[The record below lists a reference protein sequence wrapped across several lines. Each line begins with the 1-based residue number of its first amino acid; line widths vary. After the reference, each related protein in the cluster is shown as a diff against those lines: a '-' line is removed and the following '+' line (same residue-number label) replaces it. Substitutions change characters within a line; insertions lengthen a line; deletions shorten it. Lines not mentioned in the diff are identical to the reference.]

1 MIDVFQR
8 QLNGL
13 PPGFRVTAPLV
24 VSAAAIGLSTWS
36 VINAVGAV
44 GAAALERSVD
54 AESSDP
60 LESLVQESESF
71 LETSRRRFDGRSVF
85 LLPPPPVRK
94 PVVVEAP
101 KPVTPPPDPGPPPP
115 PMSYTGPTPTSV
127 IGDIVSFGA
136 LRVRVG
142 ETVEGIKVVSV
153 NVPYSIEVEHMR
165 GKYTVPLWT
174 RLDERL
180 LRPTPTFG
188 ATRGIKVEGGG
199 SGAMGG
205 GATAGMPMGG
215 EGPNAAAGPGA
226 TGTPGMPGMPGAP
239 GSTGTPGAPGGAAGP
254 MGPNGQPLPGARP
267 PQPGA
272 VTPPGSG
279 TPPVTPGGDAPPS
292 GLPSPAMEPQQVPT
306 PAGGGSN
313 SGSEEPSSS
322 GPGIEYVD
330 RLHLPPPR
338 SDEQIAAMTIDQ
350 ARMALNEIE
359 AVMNWS
365 IDNHSRARLNHER
378 SLLQR
383 RIAQSP

>member
-13 PPGFRVTAPLV
+13 PPGFRATAPLV
-24 VSAAAIGLSTWS
+24 VSVAAIGLSAWS
-36 VINAVGAV
+36 VINAVGSV
-44 GAAALERSVD
+44 GGAALERSVD

-85 LLPPPPVRK
+85 VLPPPPVRK

-101 KPVTPPPDPGPPPP
+101 KPVAPPPDPGPPPP

-127 IGDIVSFGA
+127 IGDVVSFGS
-136 LRVRVG
+136 LRIRVG

-153 NVPYSIEVEHMR
+153 NVPYSIEVQHMR
-165 GKYTVPLWT
+165 GTYTVPLWS

-188 ATRGIKVEGGG
+188 APRGIRVEGSG
-199 SGAMGG
+199 SNAPGAMGG

-215 EGPNAAAGPGA
+215 DPSNAAAGGA
-226 TGTPGMPGMPGAP
+226 AGLGSSGGSSGASVGGP
-239 GSTGTPGAPGGAAGP
+239 TPGAPVGP
-254 MGPNGQPLPGARP
+254 VGPNGQPLPGARP

-272 VTPPGSG
+272 VMPPGSA
-279 TPPVTPGGDAPPS
+279 TPSVLPTGDAPAS
-292 GLPSPAMEPQQVPT
+292 GLPSPAMEPQQLPP
-306 PAGGGSN
+306 PAGAGSN

-330 RLHLPPPR
+330 RQHLPPPR
-338 SDEQIAAMTIDQ
+338 SDEQIAAMTVDQ
-350 ARMALNEIE
+350 ARAALTEIE

-383 RIAQSP
+383 RIAQNP

>member
-24 VSAAAIGLSTWS
+24 VSAAAIGLSAWS

-54 AESSDP
+54 AESSNP
-60 LESLVQESESF
+60 LEALVEESESF

-101 KPVTPPPDPGPPPP
+101 KPVAPPPDPGPPPP
-115 PMSYTGPTPTSV
+115 PASYTGPTPTSV
-127 IGDIVSFGA
+127 IGNIVNFGS

-142 ETVEGIKVVSV
+142 ESVEGIKVVSV
-153 NVPYSIEVEHMR
+153 NVPYSIEIEHMR
-165 GKYTVPLWT
+165 GKYTVPLWS

-188 ATRGIKVEGGG
+188 ASRGIRVEGGASG
-199 SGAMGG
+199 AAGAMGG
-205 GATAGMPMGG
+205 GET
-215 EGPNAAAGPGA
+215 PNAAAGGAAGPGPM
-226 TGTPGMPGMPGAP
+226 GGPMGGPAP
-239 GSTGTPGAPGGAAGP
+239 LSPGTPGAPGGP
-254 MGPNGQPLPGARP
+254 TSPNGQPLPGARP
-267 PQPGA
+267 QQPGA
-272 VTPPGSG
+272 VMPPGSA
-279 TPPVTPGGDAPPS
+279 TPPIAPASDAPAS
-292 GLPSPAMEPQQVPT
+292 DLPSPAMEPQQVPP
-306 PAGGGSN
+306 PAGAGSS
-313 SGSEEPSSS
+313 SGSGEPSSS

-330 RLHLPPPR
+330 RQHLPPPR
-338 SDEQIAAMTIDQ
+338 SDEQIGAMTVEQ
-350 ARMALNEIE
+350 ARMALTEIE
-359 AVMNWS
+359 AVINWS

-383 RIAQSP
+383 RVAQNP

>member
-1 MIDVFQR
+1 MIDAFQR

-24 VSAAAIGLSTWS
+24 VSAAAIGLSAWS
-36 VINAVGAV
+36 VINAVGAI

-60 LESLVQESESF
+60 LEALVAESESF

-101 KPVTPPPDPGPPPP
+101 KPVAPPPDPGPPPP
-115 PMSYTGPTPTSV
+115 PASYTGPTPTSV
-127 IGDIVSFGA
+127 IGNIVSFGS

-165 GKYTVPLWT
+165 GKYTVPLWS

-188 ATRGIKVEGGG
+188 ASRGIRVEGGASG
-199 SGAMGG
+199 AAGAMGG

-215 EGPNAAAGPGA
+215 EASNAAAGGA
-226 TGTPGMPGMPGAP
+226 AGTGPMGGPMGGPTPVAP
-239 GSTGTPGAPGGAAGP
+239 GSPVA
-254 MGPNGQPLPGARP
+254 PNGQPVPSAGP
-267 PQPGA
+267 QQPGA
-272 VTPPGSG
+272 VMPPGSAA
-279 TPPVTPGGDAPPS
+279 PPVTPASDAPTS
-292 GLPSPAMEPQQVPT
+292 ELPSPAMEPQQVPP
-306 PAGGGSN
+306 PAGAGSS
-313 SGSEEPSSS
+313 SGSGEPASS

-330 RLHLPPPR
+330 RQHLPPPR
-338 SDEQIAAMTIDQ
+338 SDEQIAAMTVEQ
-350 ARMALNEIE
+350 ARMALTEIE

-383 RIAQSP
+383 RLAQNP